1 MSKELEVLKRLK
13 ETIIPLSRSAWQ
25 TGYYYVSGIE
35 STKKDFDVIEQ
46 ALNRLSMFEELFV
59 KMDLELEIE
68 IGDDSWGTSQD
79 YGTYIRGENS
89 TFEELYITD
98 DDTVMLISK
107 LKENEI
113 ETMYEDMASEMTKMS
128 WKEDE

>member
-1 MSKELEVLKRLK
+1 MSKELELKSKRN
-13 ETIIPLSRSAWQ
+13 
-25 TGYYYVSGIE
+25 YYTFKKCLEGITYVSGIE

-79 YGTYIRGENS
+79 YGTYVRGENS

-113 ETMYEDMASEMTKMS
+113 ETMYEDMAS
-128 WKEDE
+128 DG